1 MPIFISKD
9 TNNQIIKNNELYVD
23 SWHLPITAREKAKLA
38 LKDLSSVPGF
48 ITKIG
53 FFKMEL

>member
-1 MPIFISKD
+1 MPILISKD
-9 TNNQIIKNNELYVD
+9 TNNRIIKNNGLYVD

-48 ITKIG
+48 ITKID
-53 FFKMEL
+53 FFKMKL